1 MATVPQELKVKT
13 LQGEMINVTV
23 AAANTVKELRTKLL
37 ETKGCEDPIER
48 QLLKV
53 EVLTCGLLVDDN
65 QTVESAGLLC
75 PESDVTVVYTRRE
88 VEAATKQSI
97 HERGPRK
104 GVVVPSHVTEIVPE
118 AFEYDETILTVT
130 IPESVTSIGAH
141 AFDGCLSLARIVFPD
156 SLTVIEPLAFADCV
170 SLESVMIPDSVIVV
184 GAGVFA
190 DCKALKHIT
199 LPRSLPTIS
208 RHIFEGCDSLK
219 SITIPGS
226 VKVIEKFAF
235 STAEHWKGSPCPGA

>member
-37 ETKGCEDPIER
+37 ESKGCEDPIER

-53 EVLTCGLLVDDN
+53 EVLTLLVDDN

-141 AFDGCLSLARIVFPD
+141 AFDACLWPVSFSRTHWQSLNHWPSQIAYLWKVSWYLTRSLSLAQVLLRTARLWSISP
-156 SLTVIEPLAFADCV
+156 SLVPCLPFQGIFSKGVTVWRASAP
-170 SLESVMIPDSVIVV
+170 SLDP
-184 GAGVFA
+184 
-190 DCKALKHIT
+190 
-199 LPRSLPTIS
+199 S
-208 RHIFEGCDSLK
+208 RSLK
-219 SITIPGS
+219 SLP
-226 VKVIEKFAF
+226 F
-235 STAEHWKGSPCPGA
+235 STAEHWKESPCPGA